1 MGSAPLDMAKVGVSA
16 NDALAAWATSLLA
29 QVLPTTLPAKWLHIL
44 VFDQE
49 QKIGIAPIRVNPVGM
64 LFAKGGKRRRADP
77 RSGLL
82 SLSIPQIGRF
92 AEQTLLKPDTKDSVA
107 YPSQLRYTVKGV
119 CWEKGSK

>member
-29 QVLPTTLPAKWLHIL
+29 HVLPTTLPAKWLHIL

-64 LFAKGGKRRRADP
+64 PFAKGGKRRRADP

-92 AEQTLLKPDTKDSVA
+92 AEQTL
-107 YPSQLRYTVKGV
+107 
-119 CWEKGSK
+119 